1 MLIGKSKKKLFSL
14 IVSVCIIIIIS
25 IFFLFQSKSF
35 KSYIAQEIKIFS
47 CQPFFNDSS
56 GELSISRITNTQKI
70 KKIYSGLINL
80 IKNGCNAEILYV
92 KISLQ
97 NLDIIKEDRQNAL
110 NSGINIKSRKVPAVL
125 KWKNKKYKASVRLKG
140 DLPNHWSSSKQW
152 SLKFDL
158 KKNKSIEDF
167 KEFSITKP
175 FERRFPS
182 NPLIA
187 SHLAKENISTPK
199 FKTMRIDLNGNDWG
213 LMLAEEQFSNAYLEL
228 RKLRDSPV
236 IKLTNQEGFRI
247 RSFLSNDVQ
256 FSKNKIDQD
265 IISLLSKWRGRLEI
279 DIYNK
284 KDYLKNSNF
293 GGLISLAKSINEVI
307 NLDSL
312 PIQKVE
318 QFLNIPMFA
327 KVVAT
332 SLVWGDM
339 HSILFDNCRF
349 YLNPYTSKLEPIP
362 TDHLY
367 NHIVYD
373 NSVSNLRKALEFY
386 SMDSE
391 IFYKIYT
398 LNSFQKEYVKAL
410 YDIKKS
416 HQNIEGDLNNICK
429 EYGKECQNTINLSI
443 LENNLE
449 FLINQK
455 EKIFY
460 KINDYDNANP
470 VPKSI
475 NIKSYPDLSS
485 TYKKINFINK
495 DIYSRIFSDGEV
507 ILFNPTPFEV
517 KIKQIVID
525 TCISGVACE
534 PIKIKTNITL
544 APSNLN
550 FLSKKKIT
558 LSENLNLYKKV
569 YLYLEL
575 NGVEKKL
582 EFLIENSNYKIDSL
596 IEKKYVIPEYINL
609 KDKTY
614 IVKPGNWLV
623 KSPLVLPYGY
633 NLKILPD
640 TSLTFNEEAY
650 IYLNGG
656 NLTSLGTKQSP
667 IVLKPLNNFWGG
679 IFVSQTK
686 KKISKFNFT
695 KIIGT
700 NFFKHKAIN
709 LTGGINFYFADVEI
723 NNSEIKNSYAEDSL
737 NIVKSNFI
745 IKSSVFINHK
755 SDALDSD
762 FSNGIIEKVL
772 FKNINGDGLDTS
784 GSEVLI
790 SNSNFESVYDKA
802 ISVGEKS
809 FVTIKNVE
817 INNSGFGFVSKDGSV
832 IEGND
837 IIILNS
843 KKADMAAYIKKNFYS
858 GGKIN
863 VKNILI
869 DSEKIFIQDDSLAL
883 IDNKKIETIKFNS
896 KKKFY

>member
-1 MLIGKSKKKLFSL
+1 
-14 IVSVCIIIIIS
+14 
-25 IFFLFQSKSF
+25 
-35 KSYIAQEIKIFS
+35 
-47 CQPFFNDSS
+47 
-56 GELSISRITNTQKI
+56 
-70 KKIYSGLINL
+70 
-80 IKNGCNAEILYV
+80 
-92 KISLQ
+92 
-97 NLDIIKEDRQNAL
+97 
-110 NSGINIKSRKVPAVL
+110 
-125 KWKNKKYKASVRLKG
+125 
-140 DLPNHWSSSKQW
+140 
-152 SLKFDL
+152 
-158 KKNKSIEDF
+158 
-167 KEFSITKP
+167 
-175 FERRFPS
+175 
-182 NPLIA
+182 
-187 SHLAKENISTPK
+187 
-199 FKTMRIDLNGNDWG
+199 
-213 LMLAEEQFSNAYLEL
+213 
-228 RKLRDSPV
+228 
-236 IKLTNQEGFRI
+236 
-247 RSFLSNDVQ
+247 
-256 FSKNKIDQD
+256 
-265 IISLLSKWRGRLEI
+265 
-279 DIYNK
+279 
-284 KDYLKNSNF
+284 
-293 GGLISLAKSINEVI
+293 
-307 NLDSL
+307 
-312 PIQKVE
+312 
-318 QFLNIPMFA
+318 
-327 KVVAT
+327 
-332 SLVWGDM
+332 
-339 HSILFDNCRF
+339 
-349 YLNPYTSKLEPIP
+349 
-362 TDHLY
+362 
-367 NHIVYD
+367 
-373 NSVSNLRKALEFY
+373 
-386 SMDSE
+386 
-391 IFYKIYT
+391 
-398 LNSFQKEYVKAL
+398 
-410 YDIKKS
+410 
-416 HQNIEGDLNNICK
+416 
-429 EYGKECQNTINLSI
+429 
-443 LENNLE
+443 
-449 FLINQK
+449 
-455 EKIFY
+455 
-460 KINDYDNANP
+460 
-470 VPKSI
+470 
-475 NIKSYPDLSS
+475 
-485 TYKKINFINK
+485 
-495 DIYSRIFSDGEV
+495 
-507 ILFNPTPFEV
+507 V

-525 TCISGVACE
+525 TCINGVACE
-534 PIKIKTNITL
+534 PIKIKTNIIL

-550 FLSKKKIT
+550 LLSKKKIT
-558 LSENLNLYKKV
+558 LSENLNLYKKI

-667 IVLKPLNNFWGG
+667 VILKPLNNFWGG
-679 IFVSQTK
+679 IFISQTK

-709 LTGGINFYFADVEI
+709 LTGGINFYFADVKI

-737 NIVKSNFI
+737 NIVKSNFT

-843 KKADMAAYIKKNFYS
+843 KKADMAAYIKKNFYN

-869 DSEKIFIQDDSLAL
+869 DSDKIFIQDDSLAL
-883 IDNKKIETIKFNS
+883 IDNKKIETMKFNS